1 LLSKN
6 TIKIESSIVLPVVV
20 YGCKTWSLT
29 MMEEESLRTFKNMM
43 LRKIYGPKGDEIKR

>member
-1 LLSKN
+1 
-6 TIKIESSIVLPVVV
+6 
-20 YGCKTWSLT
+20 